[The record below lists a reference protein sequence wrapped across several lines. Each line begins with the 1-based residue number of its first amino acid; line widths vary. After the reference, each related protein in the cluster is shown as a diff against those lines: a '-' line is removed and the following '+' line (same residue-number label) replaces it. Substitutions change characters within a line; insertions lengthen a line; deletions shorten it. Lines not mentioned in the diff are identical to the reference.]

1 MKCPKTSRLVD
12 SIGFTSMEFKYAS
25 YT

>member
-1 MKCPKTSRLVD
+1 MCPKTSRLVD